1 MYIRMTFRAVDVYE
15 LLEPLLKDYRKIR
28 YRDMGTSHPSVRRVR
43 PLTSFQAAI
52 ASLLSTNSST
62 PSSPKSAYATSSF
75 PASKSA
81 RSSKKTARSGR
92 GRAACS
98 TRSRAGATTSAIG
111 AVVAAE
117 VGVGVEAGRVREATG
132 ARTGASARTAR
143 GGGASAGATRRRPR
157 RGLGMCPGARR
168 AHGRGHASG
177 RGVVVSLLIVC
188 PPLDWPCIKCV
199 ALQF

>member
-28 YRDMGTSHPSVRRVR
+28 YRDMGTSPSSLRRVR
-43 PLTSFQAAI
+43 PLTAFQAAT
-52 ASLLSTNSST
+52 ASPSSTNSST
-62 PSSPKSAYATSSF
+62 PSSPKSAYATSSSL
-75 PASKSA
+75 ASKSA
-81 RSSKKTARSGR
+81 KSSKKTARSGR
-92 GRAACS
+92 GRAGFS
-98 TRSRAGATTSAIG
+98 TRSRDGATTSAIG

-117 VGVGVEAGRVREATG
+117 VGVGVEAGRAREVTG

-157 RGLGMCPGARR
+157 RGRGMCPGARR

-188 PPLDWPCIKCV
+188 PRLDWCRMRCAAPQ
-199 ALQF
+199 L